1 MVSGSIGDGLV
12 VRFLLPLR
20 GLGRLPRRRV
30 YANAC
35 DGSFGYVS
43 ATAWDI
49 MGCSIFASR

>member
-1 MVSGSIGDGLV
+1 MVSGSIDDGLV

-20 GLGRLPRRRV
+20 GLGRLPWWRV